1 MATTETIHI
10 TYEGI
15 PLADVDTDTVPT
27 GVDAAEGT
35 ILTGVRPTDRE
46 GLLRHLLDY
55 ANLIRW
61 DEWLRLYDIYLHPAV
76 EMDRNS
82 CMSDLLD
89 CPAGRV
95 NVACSMIEP
104 IRIPMQYRDLA
115 DKFDR
120 MGRHDLADSLEST
133 VPIDCEVTQI
143 IVDPVTLQRIEVHN
157 RRLGDFQNEKR

>member
-15 PLADVDTDTVPT
+15 PLADVETDTVPT

-76 EMDRNS
+76 ERDRNS

-95 NVACSMIEP
+95 NVARSMIEP
-104 IRIPMQYRDLA
+104 IRIPMQYRDVA
-115 DKFDR
+115 DTLDR
-120 MGRHDLADSLEST
+120 AGHHDLSDAVESM
-133 VPIDCEVTQI
+133 V
-143 IVDPVTLQRIEVHN
+143 IVDPVTLQRIEVPR
-157 RRLGDFQNEKR
+157 RRLGDFQSEER